1 MLRTLQIGK
10 TSEPWSKKIIAHWL
24 TPVKHLALL
33 PVILSFGMILLCKRL
48 GNYRLLLLP
57 ESWGQ
62 ALLTPVGRLFG
73 YKVFWVTDSSQ
84 ISPHLGKLLKKSA
97 RLAQAIIAPNQA
109 QEVSYLRLGIPSAK
123 IHLIYPPVATKSQP
137 SYLEPK
143 TLALSCD
150 ASIEAEEGLG
160 TLLRA
165 MSLARDI
172 LGNLKLILGG
182 SFAGK
187 AYLDWSA
194 KQLNLDGCVQLSPGE
209 NELWLETVQVY
220 ILPTAS
226 DKPVPTS
233 LAQAMSLGKTLIVS
247 DKPNHREFI
256 EHEKN
261 GLLVPVADAEALS
274 QAIIRLAREGELLS
288 KLGQGSYKFAQERFA
303 PQVFENKLKSLILG

>member
-1 MLRTLQIGK
+1 M
-10 TSEPWSKKIIAHWL
+10 A
-24 TPVKHLALL
+24 
-33 PVILSFGMILLCKRL
+33 VILSFGTILLLKRL
-48 GNYRLLLLP
+48 GNCRLLLLP
-57 ESWGQ
+57 ESWSQ
-62 ALLTPVGRLFG
+62 ALITPLGRLFG
-73 YKVFWVTDSSQ
+73 YKVFWITDNSQ
-84 ISPHLGKLLKKSA
+84 ISPHLGKMLKKSA

-109 QEVSYLRLGIPSAK
+109 QEVAYLRLGIPSAK
-123 IHLIYPPVATKSQP
+123 IHLIYPPVAAKSRT

-143 TLALSCD
+143 TLALACD

-165 MSLARDI
+165 ASLARDI

-220 ILPTAS
+220 ILPTTS

-233 LAQAMSLGKTLIVS
+233 LAQAMSLGKTLIIA
-247 DKPNHREFI
+247 DKPGHREFI

-261 GLLVPVADAEALS
+261 GLLVPPANAEALS

-288 KLGQGSYKFAQERFA
+288 KLGQGSYKFAQERFT
-303 PQVFENKLKSLILG
+303 PQIFENKLKSLILG

>member
-1 MLRTLQIGK
+1 MTRAIQIGEP
-10 TSEPWSKKIIAHWL
+10 SDPWSKKIITHWL
-24 TPVKHLALL
+24 WPVKRSSLL
-33 PVILSFGMILLCKRL
+33 LVILSLGLILLFKRF
-48 GNYRLLLLP
+48 GNCRILLLP
-57 ESWGQ
+57 DLWPQ
-62 ALLTPVGRLFG
+62 ALITPLGRLFG
-73 YKVFWVTDSSQ
+73 YKVIWVTGNRK
-84 ISPHLGKLLKKSA
+84 ISPNLGKILKKSA
-97 RLAQAIIAPNQA
+97 RLTQAIIAPNQA

-123 IHLIYPPVATKSQP
+123 IHLIYPPVAAKSRP

-143 TLALSCD
+143 TLVLAGD

-165 MSLARDI
+165 ASLARDI

-220 ILPTAS
+220 ILPTTS

-233 LAQAMSLGKTLIVS
+233 LAQAMSLGKTLIIT
-247 DKPNHREFI
+247 DKPGHREFI

-261 GLLVPVADAEALS
+261 GLLVPPANAEALS
-274 QAIIRLAREGELLS
+274 QAIIRLSREGELLS

-303 PQVFENKLKSLILG
+303 PGIFEAKLKAIVFD